1 MTTLEGEHT
10 IAAMQRE
17 TLLAILGN
25 VPGLRKDGAHFHV
38 DEDGHTVAVYVG
50 QPGRATAIEHVL
62 AIAVPET
69 HLEIET
75 RDRGTFYLAYDAVH
89 GVLATA
95 RKKERKGTSGG
106 VGF

>member
-1 MTTLEGEHT
+1 MTTSEAEHT

-17 TLLAILGN
+17 TLLAILGS
-25 VPGLRKDGAHFHV
+25 VPSLRKDGARFHT
-38 DEDGHTVAVYVG
+38 EDGHSVAVYVG
-50 QPGRATAIEHVL
+50 QPGRAAAIEHVL

-69 HLEIET
+69 HLEIEA

-89 GVLATA
+89 GVLATP
-95 RKKERKGTSGG
+95 RKERKGISGG